1 MILQGL
7 NPQQKKAVL
16 HTEGP
21 LLVLAG
27 AGSGKTKVI
36 VHRIA
41 YLINNKKVHTASV
54 LAVTF
59 TNKAAREMQ
68 ERVIKLLGKKSLETL
83 WISTFHSTCARI
95 LRMEC
100 QHLNI
105 PKTFV
110 IFDENDQL
118 ALIKECMREMDIDE
132 KYLSPQN
139 VRSSISCSKDKLKD
153 ADSLLSEA
161 RTEQQKTAAKLFK
174 LYDEK
179 LRAHNA
185 CDFADLIFLVIKL
198 FRQYPQILKFYQ
210 EKFRYVL
217 VDEYQDTNDTQVEFL
232 RLLSK
237 QHKNLCVVG
246 DEDQSIYGWR
256 GANISNILNF
266 QKEFGPNV
274 ACVELNE
281 NYRSTQAVL
290 ESANAVIKNN
300 ASHLGKILVSK
311 RARGEDVQ
319 SYQAR
324 DEQDEAWYI
333 AKEILRL
340 RKGAKKKSFN
350 EFSVLYR
357 THAQSRIFEEIF
369 MQSRIPYTIIG
380 GLKFYERKEI
390 KDIVAYLRVLCNP
403 DDAISLRR
411 IINVPHRGLGSATIA
426 KLENLGK
433 EDNLTLYEAITS
445 EGLWIQFRP
454 PARERLKELSEL
466 LELCAKKAKEFN
478 IYDLLEFILA
488 QTGLLKGYENEKT
501 KESDARAE
509 NIKEFLNMAK
519 NFQKANLDATLSS
532 FLEIISLVSDIDSL
546 EEKHNTVKL
555 MTLHNAKGLEFPVVF
570 IVGMEE
576 GLFPHRSSLM
586 DTKELEEERRLCYVG
601 VTRAKDHLYFTY
613 SFRRNLYGGIVQN
626 PVSRFLEEMGCTKS
640 DVGFTYKT
648 SKGVQ
653 TSSFHY
659 QSVYNDAQGD
669 KKHIAAGAGAAGTG
683 GSGSGNGGGITVK
696 VGDKVYHK
704 MWGEGKVT
712 GKEGKGDDILVN
724 VNFSTVGQK
733 KLMLKYAPLQLIGK
747 V

>member
-41 YLINNKKVHTASV
+41 HLINNKKVHPTSI

-59 TNKAAREMQ
+59 TNKAAREMAD
-68 ERVIKLLGKKSLETL
+68 RVTHLLGKKLLETL

-100 QHLNI
+100 HRLGI

-110 IFDENDQL
+110 IFDESDQL
-118 ALIKECMREMDIDE
+118 ALIKECMREYDIDE
-132 KYLSPQN
+132 KSISPQS
-139 VRSSISCSKDKLKD
+139 VRAAISIAKDKLKD
-153 ADSLLSEA
+153 ADVFLAEA
-161 RTEQQKTAAKLFK
+161 QTEQHKQIAKIFK

-179 LRAHNA
+179 LRAHKA

-198 FRQYPQILKFYQ
+198 FKQYPQVLKFYQ

-217 VDEYQDTNDTQVEFL
+217 VDEYQDTNDTQAEFL
-232 RLLSK
+232 RLISK

-256 GANISNILNF
+256 GANVSNILNF
-266 QKEFGPNV
+266 QKEFGANA
-274 ACVELNE
+274 ACIELNE

-300 ASHLGKILVSK
+300 EARLGKILISK
-311 RARGEDVQ
+311 RGRGDEVQ

-324 DEQDEAWYI
+324 DEQDEAWHV

-340 RKGAKKKSFN
+340 RKGAKKKSFKD
-350 EFSVLYR
+350 FSILYR

-369 MQSRIPYTIIG
+369 LQSSIPYTIIG
-380 GLKFYERKEI
+380 GTKFYERKEI

-403 DDAISLRR
+403 DDAVSLRR

-433 EDNLTLYEAITS
+433 EENLTLYESITS

-454 PARERLKELSEL
+454 PARERLKELAEL
-466 LELCAKKAKEFN
+466 LQLCAQKAKE
-478 IYDLLEFILA
+478 LKVSELVEFILGKTA
-488 QTGLLKGYENEKT
+488 MVESLEDEKT
-501 KESDARAE
+501 KESEARVE
-509 NIKEFLNMAK
+509 NIKEFLTMAK
-519 NFQKANLDATLSS
+519 QFQKTAPDSS
-532 FLEIISLVSDIDSL
+532 LFAFLEMISLVTDIDTLDGKQDS
-546 EEKHNTVKL
+546 VKL

-576 GLFPHRSSLM
+576 GLFPHRSALM

-613 SFRRNLYGGIVQN
+613 RFRRNLYGGIVQN

-640 DVGFTYKT
+640 DVAFMYKT
-648 SKGVQ
+648 SKGIQ

-659 QSVYNDAQGD
+659 QGVYNDGGD
-669 KKHIAAGAGAAGTG
+669 GKKHVAAGGAAGMG
-683 GSGSGNGGGITVK
+683 GAGNGGNNVSTSVK

-704 MWGEGKVT
+704 MWGEGKVV
-712 GKEGKGDDILVN
+712 GKEGKGEDMLVN
-724 VNFSTVGQK
+724 VNFVTVGQK
-733 KLMLKYAPLQLIGK
+733 KLMLKYAPLQVMGK
-747 V
+747 